1 MRKGT
6 ARSRKSDFDMSDS
19 IDSPIMPTRYAHK
32 SSKLIRSIEKI
43 FYPIIGLIAALLVFA
58 IVDMTHILTIYN
70 IMSDRTQDIIIASTA
85 AILLI
90 AVAYLLYIVI
100 KSRRMLHHWADIF
113 ERNSIKAGLT
123 ISMSNISK
131 ENILG
136 ALSETIEGIG
146 EPLREYLSSS
156 PENYKNLIDVRITK
170 DTVFDILIDSDRLT
184 NRATSDQVSSVTL
197 PLNTTTTSSSPPSPS
212 PSSTSIPDRDLYES
226 VREYGAIIV
235 KVVTSG
241 NRISKETVKSFQE
254 EIQEYIS
261 LTKNKVGLALI
272 AGNSIDAEAEELSK
286 SEMKGID
293 YLILVEKMT

>member
-1 MRKGT
+1 
-6 ARSRKSDFDMSDS
+6 
-19 IDSPIMPTRYAHK
+19 
-32 SSKLIRSIEKI
+32 
-43 FYPIIGLIAALLVFA
+43 
-58 IVDMTHILTIYN
+58 
-70 IMSDRTQDIIIASTA
+70 
-85 AILLI
+85 
-90 AVAYLLYIVI
+90 
-100 KSRRMLHHWADIF
+100 MLHHWADIF

-123 ISMSNISK
+123 ISMSNTSK

-156 PENYKNLIDVRITK
+156 PENYKKLIDVRITK

-184 NRATSDQVSSVTL
+184 NRATSDKVSSVTL
-197 PLNTTTTSSSPPSPS
+197 PPNTTTTTTSSS
-212 PSSTSIPDRDLYES
+212 SSTSIPDRDLSES

-261 LTKNKVGLALI
+261 STRNKVGLALI
-272 AGNSIDAEAEELSK
+272 VGNSIDAEAEELSK
-286 SEMKGID
+286 SEIKGID
-293 YLILVEKMT
+293 YLILIEKTV

>member
-6 ARSRKSDFDMSDS
+6 ARSRKSDFDMHDS
-19 IDSPIMPTRYAHK
+19 IDSPIMPTRYAHR
-32 SSKLIRSIEKI
+32 SSKLIRSIEKT
-43 FYPIIGLIAALLVFA
+43 FYPIVGLIAALLVFA
-58 IVDMTHILTIYN
+58 VLDMTDVLVEYN
-70 IMSDRTQDIIIASTA
+70 IMPDRTHDIIITSVS

-90 AVAYLLYIVI
+90 AVVYLFYGII
-100 KSRRMLHHWADIF
+100 KSRKMLHHWADIF

-123 ISMSNISK
+123 ISMSNTSK

-170 DTVFDILIDSDRLT
+170 DTVFDILIDSDRLM

-197 PLNTTTTSSSPPSPS
+197 PPNTITTTSSS
-212 PSSTSIPDRDLYES
+212 STCIPDRDLSES
-226 VREYGAIIV
+226 VGEYGAIIV

-261 LTKNKVGLALI
+261 LTRNKVGLALI
-272 AGNSIDAEAEELSK
+272 VGNTIDAEAEELSK

-293 YLILVEKMT
+293 YLILIEKTT